1 MPIFYE
7 CQRCTACCRWPGD
20 VRVSDEEIRRLADFV
35 SLTEGEFIQRFT
47 RLTRD
52 RRGLSLVEKANGECQ
67 FLESG
72 NCSVQSV
79 KPQQCRDFPN
89 LWRFPGFEKTCHAKP
104 HPVDGE
110 RYVALVTQAT
120 GRPEEY
126 VRLHPSAR

>member
-52 RRGLSLVEKANGECQ
+52 RRGLSLVEKTNGECQ
-67 FLESG
+67 FLEGG

-89 LWRFPGFEKTCHAKP
+89 LWKFPGFEKTCHATP
-104 HPVDGE
+104 HPVDAE

-126 VRLHPSAR
+126 VRAHPSAL